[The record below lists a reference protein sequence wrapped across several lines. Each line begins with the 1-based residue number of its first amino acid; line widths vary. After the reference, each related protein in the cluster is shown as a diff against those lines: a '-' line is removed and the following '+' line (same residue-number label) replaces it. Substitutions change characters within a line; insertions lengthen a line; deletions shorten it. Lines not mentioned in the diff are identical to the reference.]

1 MKSGI
6 IRRIDPLGRIVIPKE
21 IRKVLHI
28 EDSDPLEI
36 SLSGKKIILE
46 RYYPLAG
53 LKEQSEAFL
62 KVLSKELNAAAAI
75 CSLDTVVFYRGFSL
89 SGDSELSAEMQ
100 SFIRSQSVYQADV
113 QNPVYLTGSA
123 SCSVNALFPIGTLA
137 NPVGALVLIRNN
149 DQDAAVTQVDA
160 AAFIAKILTELTKE

>member
-1 MKSGI
+1 M
-6 IRRIDPLGRIVIPKE
+6 
-21 IRKVLHI
+21 
-28 EDSDPLEI
+28 
-36 SLSGKKIILE
+36 E

-123 SCSVNALFPIGTLA
+123 SCPVNALFPIGTLA